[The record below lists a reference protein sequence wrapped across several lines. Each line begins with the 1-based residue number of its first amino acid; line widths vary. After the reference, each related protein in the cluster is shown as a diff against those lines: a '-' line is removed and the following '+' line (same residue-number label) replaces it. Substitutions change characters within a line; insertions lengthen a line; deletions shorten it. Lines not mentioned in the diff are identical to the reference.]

1 MGNHHHGHHGPAA
14 HATAATPTLSL
25 LRLSA
30 VERLIGSGV
39 VLGALWGL
47 VLLVLG

>member
-1 MGNHHHGHHGPAA
+1 MADYHHESRAA

-30 VERLIGSGV
+30 GERLIGAGI
-39 VLGALWGL
+39 VLAALW
-47 VLLVLG
+47 LLVIAVVA

>member
-1 MGNHHHGHHGPAA
+1 MADRHHHGRAA

-30 VERLIGSGV
+30 GARLLSAVV
-39 VLGALWGL
+39 VLAALWLMVGA
-47 VLLVLG
+47 VLAWG

>member
-1 MGNHHHGHHGPAA
+1 MPDHHHDGRAA

-30 VERLIGSGV
+30 GERL
-39 VLGALWGL
+39 LGAGL
-47 VLLVLG
+47 VLAGLWLLVFAVLA